1 VNERNQ
7 FERLGHRVA
16 DLRRKHGLTQQ
27 QMADR
32 LAISRVAVSHLESGI
47 TQPSERTVILIAG
60 LFKVEPWQLVTD
72 TDYPSARAE
81 RLPAVVTRYTQA
93 EHLIAIVDALADSL
107 ENRDRRDI
115 RLVLEPWRA
124 RLIAELECCF
134 DDRER
139 ALLLD
144 AMRRIDRLKR
154 LSTKGE

>member
-1 VNERNQ
+1 VTERNQ

-16 DLRRKHGLTQQ
+16 ELRRNHRLTQQ

-60 LFKVEPWQLVTD
+60 LFKFEPWQLVSD

-93 EHLIAIVDALADSL
+93 EHLVAIIDALVDTLADL
-107 ENRDRRDI
+107 ERRRV
-115 RLVLEPWRA
+115 RLVLEPWRE
-124 RLIAELECCF
+124 RILAELESCF
-134 DDRER
+134 DDSER

-144 AMRRIDRLKR
+144 AVRRIDGVLF
-154 LSTKGE
+154 S

>member
-1 VNERNQ
+1 VTERNQ

-16 DLRRKHGLTQQ
+16 ELRRKHRLTQQ

-60 LFKVEPWQLVTD
+60 LFKVEPWQLVSD

-93 EHLIAIVDALADSL
+93 EHLVAIIDALVDTVADL
-107 ENRDRRDI
+107 
-115 RLVLEPWRA
+115 
-124 RLIAELECCF
+124 
-134 DDRER
+134 DDSER

-144 AMRRIDRLKR
+144 ALRRIDGVLF
-154 LSTKGE
+154 S

>member
-1 VNERNQ
+1 
-7 FERLGHRVA
+7 
-16 DLRRKHGLTQQ
+16 
-27 QMADR
+27 MADR

-60 LFKVEPWQLVTD
+60 LFKVEPWQLVSD

-93 EHLIAIVDALADSL
+93 EHLVAIIDALVDTLADL
-107 ENRDRRDI
+107 ERRRV

-124 RLIAELECCF
+124 RILAELESCF
-134 DDRER
+134 DDSER

-144 AMRRIDRLKR
+144 ALRRIDGVLF
-154 LSTKGE
+154 S